1 MTKEEKMVD
10 ENRRLIDAEA
20 FKYASNVPIT
30 TVKIEAY
37 KIANDAAKNFDP
49 KEGAKFSTYL
59 TNSLQKLSRL
69 NTQYGAIVRVPENKQ
84 FKINKLNNIEKH
96 LEAQYGRP
104 PSIEELADH
113 SGFNIQTVSELM
125 QNRKS
130 TVNIDNLAF
139 TPIFVDNSNDDWV
152 HFVYHDLPPRDKIIM
167 EHKIG
172 FGGKPLLDNE
182 VLAEKLNISQSTL
195 SNRIKFISDKLAEG
209 WH

>member
-1 MTKEEKMVD
+1 MTKQEQMIED
-10 ENRRLIDAEA
+10 NRRLIEAEA
-20 FKYASNVPIT
+20 HKYASNVPISV
-30 TVKIEAY
+30 VKIEAY
-37 KIANDAAKNFDP
+37 RIAKDAAKNFDP

-59 TNSLQKLSRL
+59 TTSLQKLSRL

-84 FKINKLNNIEKH
+84 FKINRLNQVEKD

-113 SGFNIQTVSELM
+113 SGFNMHTVSELM

-130 TVNIDNLAF
+130 TVNIHNLAF
-139 TPIFVDNSNDDWV
+139 NPIFVDNNNDDWV
-152 HFVYHDLPPRDKIIM
+152 HFVYHDLAPRDKIIM

-182 VLAEKLNISQSTL
+182 VLADKLNISQSTL
-195 SNRIKFISDKLAEG
+195 SNRIKMISEKLAEG
-209 WH
+209 WR